1 MTQKRLIFFL
11 LVTFFVGLGGY
22 TAIQL
27 AKGYKFDFTR
37 RSFRPTGLLVA
48 TSVPDGAQIY
58 LNGKLTSAT
67 NNTISLSPSTYGV
80 EIKKEGYA
88 PWKKTLKVEQELVVK
103 TDAWLFPMVP
113 DFRALTFTGAANP
126 LISPD
131 GTKIVY
137 QVANS
142 KFPEKNGLWVLDISD
157 GPLGLTKEPKQIAR
171 SAPQG
176 RDFAE
181 TALRWSLDSR
191 QILVTFLQEN
201 FLLDPGSFTPAIQ
214 LVDITDKLTT
224 IKTQWEKENSLK
236 KTDQLV
242 KLPPELVQILGQKAQ
257 DVLFSP
263 DETKILYT
271 ATASATIPEKLIP
284 PLPGSSTQ
292 PQERILKPNQTY
304 VYDIK
309 EDRNFLI
316 TDRKVDIGS
325 LLSVGEKTT
334 KDLSPTLTWFPTSRH
349 LLMVQK
355 DKIQILEYDDTNWV
369 TVYASSYQFPFAFPY
384 PAGNKLLILTNL
396 STTPDSSANLYAIN
410 LR

>member
-22 TAIQL
+22 IAIQL

-67 NNTISLSPSTYGV
+67 NNTISLSPGIYEV

-157 GPLGLTKEPKQIAR
+157 GPLGLTKAPKQIAR

-176 RDFAE
+176 RDFAK
-181 TALRWSLDSR
+181 TALLWSPDSR
-191 QILVTFLQEN
+191 QVLVTFLPEN
-201 FLLDPGSFTPAIQ
+201 FLLDPGSFTPASQ
-214 LVDITDKLTT
+214 LVDITDRLTT
-224 IKTQWEKENSLK
+224 IKTQWEKENNLK
-236 KTDQLV
+236 KTDQLA
-242 KLPPELVQILGQKAQ
+242 KLPPELVQILDQKAQ

-271 ATASATIPEKLIP
+271 ATASATIPEKLIS

-292 PQERILKPNQTY
+292 HQERILKPNQTY

-316 TDRKVDIGS
+316 TDQKVVINS
-325 LLSVGEKTT
+325 QNLP
-334 KDLSPTLTWFPTSRH
+334 PTLSWFPTSRH

-369 TVYASSYQFPFAFPY
+369 TVYAGTYQFPFAFAY
-384 PAGNKLLILTNL
+384 PAGNKLLILINL
-396 STTPDSSANLYAIN
+396 STTPDSSTNLYAIN